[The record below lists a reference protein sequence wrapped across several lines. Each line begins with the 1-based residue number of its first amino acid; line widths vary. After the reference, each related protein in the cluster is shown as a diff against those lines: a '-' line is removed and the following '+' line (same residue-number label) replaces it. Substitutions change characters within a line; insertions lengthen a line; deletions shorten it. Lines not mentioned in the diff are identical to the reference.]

1 MTTCIS
7 LFLLTFLECLRQSNM
22 FVLVIVTCLGSTVS
36 AVICFFSDDFHLS
49 LKSPSHIGQPCTEV
63 LSIFLNALS
72 HLCVDDTQF
81 CSRPIFSCTNKCL
94 GSLHSHLTQYSLTE
108 SWVECLFFSV
118 SDLLKGC
125 PIPSFFTYGK
135 LYKLVFA
142 SSLYGVSDSIATR
155 CQTMTNIADHLPVTS
170 KTPLSPSHPQR

>member
-108 SWVECLFFSV
+108 SWVECLF
-118 SDLLKGC
+118 L
-125 PIPSFFTYGK
+125 FFCFWLTQRLSNTFF
-135 LYKLVFA
+135 LY
-142 SSLYGVSDSIATR
+142 IW
-155 CQTMTNIADHLPVTS
+155 
-170 KTPLSPSHPQR
+170 KTL